1 MENTNYI
8 NDQVFISFRG
18 KDERCGFLT
27 YLKQRLLESNVN
39 VFIDENAA
47 GEPLENLFGH
57 IRKSRIAIVIV
68 SKNYAESSWCLDE
81 LVEIKKCME
90 TEKLNAV
97 IPIFRKV
104 KVSSVRKQSGK
115 FGERFLA
122 LQNSLLAKEVD
133 KKKIKHINS
142 RIKRWK
148 KALEFVTGMIGLTYD
163 KKMSEFEFVGK
174 VVEKVHK
181 TLGKTAAEAGRNS
194 TPETSKKSQE
204 KLSYLFVFN
213 INHSNVNE
221 LIHSSRT
228 LEALTLNLDR
238 LNPERYNRSVDLN
251 PSSGHYRRTASYR
264 DERDRFDHLPF
275 EEIMDQKRAEN
286 QRSIDNIVERK
297 YRHGTTFL
305 SPLRYYF
312 ELCLCLPSEDRDYLM
327 ESLN

>member
-115 FGERFLA
+115 FGER
-122 LQNSLLAKEVD
+122 
-133 KKKIKHINS
+133 
-142 RIKRWK
+142 IKRWK

-163 KKMSEFEFVGK
+163 KKFSRSEFEFVGK

-181 TLGKTAAEAGRNS
+181 TLGKTAAKAGRNS

-213 INHSNVNE
+213 INHSNVNG

-238 LNPERYNRSVDLN
+238 LNPERSTGSL
-251 PSSGHYRRTASYR
+251 SLS
-264 DERDRFDHLPF
+264 L
-275 EEIMDQKRAEN
+275 
-286 QRSIDNIVERK
+286 
-297 YRHGTTFL
+297 FL
-305 SPLRYYF
+305 SVFVLFYHQLLITR
-312 ELCLCLPSEDRDYLM
+312 LM
-327 ESLN
+327 LQPAEC

>member
-115 FGERFLA
+115 FGER
-122 LQNSLLAKEVD
+122 
-133 KKKIKHINS
+133 
-142 RIKRWK
+142 IKRWK

-163 KKMSEFEFVGK
+163 KKFSRSEFEFVGK

-181 TLGKTAAEAGRNS
+181 TLGKTAAKAGRNS
-194 TPETSKKSQE
+194 TPETSKE

-213 INHSNVNE
+213 INHSNVNG

-238 LNPERYNRSVDLN
+238 LNPERSTGVDLN

-275 EEIMDQKRAEN
+275 EEIMDQKRADN

-312 ELCLCLPSEDRDYLM
+312 ELCLCLPSEARDYLM

>member
-163 KKMSEFEFVGK
+163 KKFSRSEFEFVGK

-181 TLGKTAAEAGRNS
+181 TLGKTAAKAGRNS

-213 INHSNVNE
+213 INHSNVNG

-238 LNPERYNRSVDLN
+238 LNPERSTGSL
-251 PSSGHYRRTASYR
+251 SLS
-264 DERDRFDHLPF
+264 L
-275 EEIMDQKRAEN
+275 
-286 QRSIDNIVERK
+286 
-297 YRHGTTFL
+297 FL
-305 SPLRYYF
+305 SVFVLFYHQLLITR
-312 ELCLCLPSEDRDYLM
+312 LM
-327 ESLN
+327 LQPAEC

>member
-163 KKMSEFEFVGK
+163 KKFSRSEFEFVGK

-181 TLGKTAAEAGRNS
+181 TLGKTAAKAGRNS

-213 INHSNVNE
+213 INHSNVNG

-238 LNPERYNRSVDLN
+238 LNPERSTGVL
-251 PSSGHYRRTASYR
+251 
-264 DERDRFDHLPF
+264 
-275 EEIMDQKRAEN
+275 I
-286 QRSIDNIVERK
+286 
-297 YRHGTTFL
+297 
-305 SPLRYYF
+305 
-312 ELCLCLPSEDRDYLM
+312 
-327 ESLN
+327 